1 MIISL
6 SLHTLYLC
14 TQYLMKTA
22 LAVST
27 EYIATVC
34 LAKKFVRLSSGLKT
48 FKQKDKFVV
57 KFINQHLIKLCQVFQ
72 TSGDETTR
80 RQTDSLSLI
89 S

>member
-6 SLHTLYLC
+6 PLHTLYLC
-14 TQYLMKTA
+14 TQYLME
-22 LAVST
+22 AVSS

-34 LAKKFVRLSSGLKT
+34 LADKFVSLSSGLKD
-48 FKQKDKFVV
+48 FQIKRLVCCQV
-57 KFINQHLIKLCQVFQ
+57 FINQHLIKLCQVFQ

-80 RQTDSLSLI
+80 RQTDSVSLI